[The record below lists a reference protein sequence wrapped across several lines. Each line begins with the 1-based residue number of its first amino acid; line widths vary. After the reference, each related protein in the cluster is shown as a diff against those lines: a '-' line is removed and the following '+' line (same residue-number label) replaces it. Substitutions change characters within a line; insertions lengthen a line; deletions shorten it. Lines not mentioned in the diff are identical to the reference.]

1 MRIEQYRI
9 IDRTLINEFVNALI
23 SFSKVIAPVYKG
35 FNTYSFQEIK
45 SANEISLEY
54 IPTILPPKK
63 FFFPQKEII
72 LQFNTKPYLKVEPV
86 VEYEDTIL
94 FGVHTCDIAGFKC
107 LNRVLSDL
115 PKDTAYLIRKKYITI
130 IGLECNDYCDEY
142 ASCSLVGANM
152 PTTGYDLMF
161 TDLGEYFIV
170 HVHSSKGADII
181 KNTEDLFKTAETS
194 HIKELVALREK
205 KSKIFVNEIPA
216 ERRYLPE
223 LFDRSWNAS
232 VWQEVGQRCLS
243 CGNCTAVCPTCYCF
257 DIRDDVDLSLSSGE
271 RYRVW
276 FSCQLDPFAKVAG
289 GIDFRRE
296 RSARQ
301 RHRFYRKFRYHIDRY
316 GMIFCTGCGRCSRT
330 CMAGINL
337 KEVLT
342 SLIRESEAKIWRKW
356 L

>member
-1 MRIEQYRI
+1 MKIEQYR
-9 IDRTLINEFVNALI
+9 LIEKSRIKEFLNKLI
-23 SFSKVIAPVYKG
+23 SIYNVVAPVEKG
-35 FNTYSFQEIK
+35 FNNFAFEQIRTADEVRL
-45 SANEISLEY
+45 NY

-63 FFFPQKEII
+63 YFLPKKETI
-72 LQFNTKPYLKVEPV
+72 LEFELGDELKVEPV
-86 VEYEDTIL
+86 TEYENLVL
-94 FGVHTCDIAGFKC
+94 FGVHTCDIAGIKC
-107 LNRVLSDL
+107 LNMVLSDR
-115 PKDTAYLIRKKYITI
+115 PKDTAYLIRKKHITI
-130 IGLECNDYCDEY
+130 IGIECNNYCDDY
-142 ASCSLVGANM
+142 ASCSFVGAHI

-161 TDLGEYFIV
+161 TELSEHFIV
-170 HVHSSKGADII
+170 HVHSSKGMEIVEKTEMFKGADQ
-181 KNTEDLFKTAETS
+181 NTIE
-194 HIKELVALREK
+194 ELKILRNNK
-205 KSKIFVNEIPA
+205 LKVFNNEIPT
-216 ERRYLPE
+216 ERRYIPD
-223 LFDRSWNAS
+223 LFDRSFNAT
-232 VWQEVGQRCLS
+232 VWQELESKCLS

-257 DIRDDVDLSLSSGE
+257 DIKEDVELSLKRGE

>member
-1 MRIEQYRI
+1 MKIEQYRI
-9 IDRTLINEFVNALI
+9 IEKNQIKDFVNALI
-23 SFSKVIAPVYKG
+23 SLSKVVAPVYKG
-35 FNTYSFQEIK
+35 YNNYAFQEIE
-45 SANEISLEY
+45 SADEVSLKY
-54 IPTILPPKK
+54 IPTIIPPKK
-63 FFFPQKEII
+63 YFLPKRETI
-72 LQFNTKPYLKVEPV
+72 LQFDTKDEMKIEPV
-86 VEYEDTIL
+86 TEYDNLIL
-94 FGVHTCDIAGFKC
+94 FGVHTCDIAGIKC
-107 LNRVLSDL
+107 LNMVLSDR
-115 PKDTAYLIRKKYITI
+115 PKDTSYLIRKKHITI
-130 IGLECNDYCDEY
+130 IGIECNDYCDEY
-142 ASCSLVGANM
+142 ASCSFVGAHM

-161 TDLGEYFIV
+161 TELSDCYIV
-170 HVHSSKGADII
+170 HIHSYKGVEIVQ
-181 KNTEDLFKTAETS
+181 NTGIFKPANEE
-194 HIKELVALREK
+194 KFEELKALRNEK
-205 KSKIFVNEIPA
+205 FKKFSNEIPT
-216 ERRYLPE
+216 ERRYVPD
-223 LFDRSWNAS
+223 LFDRSFNAT
-232 VWQEVGQRCLS
+232 VWKELEQKCLS

-257 DIRDDVDLSLSSGE
+257 DIKEEVDLTLKVGE

-276 FSCQLDPFAKVAG
+276 FSCQLDPFAKIAG

>member
-1 MRIEQYRI
+1 MKIEQYKI
-9 IDRTLINEFVNALI
+9 IEKSRFDDFINSLVSI
-23 SFSKVIAPVYKG
+23 SKVVAPVYKG
-35 FNTYSFQEIK
+35 FNSYCFQEIK
-45 SANEISLEY
+45 SSSEIALQY

-63 FFFPQKEII
+63 YFMPQKETI
-72 LQFNTKPYLKVEPV
+72 LQFDTKDGLKVEPIA
-86 VEYEDTIL
+86 EYEDIIL
-94 FGVHTCDIAGFKC
+94 FGLHTCDIAGIRC
-107 LNRVLSDL
+107 LNMVLSDN
-115 PKDTAYLIRKKYITI
+115 PKDTAYLIRKKHITI
-130 IGLECNDYCDEY
+130 IGLECNDYCDGY
-142 ASCSLVGANM
+142 ASCAFVGAHI

-161 TDLGEYFIV
+161 TDLGDYFIV
-170 HVHSSKGADII
+170 HVHSSKGMDIV
-181 KNTEDLFKTAETS
+181 EKTGSFTQAEEK
-194 HIKELVALREK
+194 HMEELKKLREK
-205 KSKIFVNEIPA
+205 KDKIFNNEVPT
-216 ERRYLPE
+216 ERRYLPD

-232 VWQEVGQRCLS
+232 VWKELEGKCLS

-257 DIRDDVDLSLSSGE
+257 DIKDEVDLSLKTGV

-301 RHRFYRKFRYHIDRY
+301 RHRFYRKFRYHIQRY

-330 CMAGINL
+330 CMAKINL

-342 SLIRESEAKIWRKW
+342 SLIKESEAKIWRKW

>member
-1 MRIEQYRI
+1 MKIEQFKI
-9 IDRTLINEFVNALI
+9 IEKSQIKEFINTLISI
-23 SFSKVIAPVYKG
+23 SKVVAPVYKG
-35 FNTYSFQEIK
+35 FNNYVFEEIYSAEK
-45 SANEISLEY
+45 VALKY
-54 IPTILPPKK
+54 IPTIIPPKK
-63 FFFPQKEII
+63 YFLSKKEKI
-72 LQFNTKPYLKVEPV
+72 LEFNKTENLEIQPV
-86 VEYEDTIL
+86 VEYENIIL

-107 LNRVLSDL
+107 LNKVMTEP
-115 PKDTAYLIRKKYITI
+115 PKDISFLIRKKYLTI
-130 IGLECNDYCDEY
+130 IGIECNEYCDQY
-142 ASCSLVGANM
+142 ASCAFVGSHI

-161 TDLGEYFIV
+161 TELSDCFVV
-170 HVHSSKGADII
+170 HVHSSKGADIVEKI
-181 KNTEDLFKTAETS
+181 SLFKPANDR
-194 HIKELVALREK
+194 HIEELKNLRDK
-205 KSKIFVNEIPA
+205 KSKIFYNEIPT
-216 ERRYLPE
+216 ERRYIPD

-232 VWQEVGQRCLS
+232 VWKELEERCLS

-257 DIRDDVDLSLSSGE
+257 DIREDVDLTLKSGE

-289 GIDFRRE
+289 GIDFRKE

-342 SLIRESEAKIWRKW
+342 ALIRESEAKIWRKW